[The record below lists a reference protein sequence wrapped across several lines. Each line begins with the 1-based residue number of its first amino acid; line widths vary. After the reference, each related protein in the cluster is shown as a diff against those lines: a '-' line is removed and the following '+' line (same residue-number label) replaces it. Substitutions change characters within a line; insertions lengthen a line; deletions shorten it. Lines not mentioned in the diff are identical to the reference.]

1 MSSTVTL
8 KQLLEA
14 GVHFGHQTRRW
25 NPKMAKYIF
34 GEKNG
39 IYIINLEK
47 TLIALQAAC
56 EYVKQA
62 VSRGEVILFVGTKKQ
77 AQEAIRGTADELQ
90 MPYVNQRW
98 LGGMLTNYETI
109 RKSLNKLDQIDT
121 MEKEGTY
128 QFLAKKEVSRIKK
141 KGEKLNKVLSGIRNM
156 KRLPGL
162 VFIIDPTKEVIAVQE
177 ARKLNIPI
185 VALID
190 TNCDPDLINH
200 PIPGNDDAIRSI
212 KLIVEAIKQSVIEGR
227 NEYQRIAD
235 EKAVADAAETA
246 KQIEEASEE
255 AQEEILEIADE
266 VVAKLDDEED
276 KPRAKKT
283 RVKSD

>member
-1 MSSTVTL
+1 
-8 KQLLEA
+8 
-14 GVHFGHQTRRW
+14 
-25 NPKMAKYIF
+25 MAKYIF

>member
-1 MSSTVTL
+1 MSVTL

-47 TLIALQAAC
+47 TLTALQSAC

-77 AQEAIRGTADELQ
+77 AQESIRTAADELQ

-109 RKSLNKLDQIDT
+109 RKSLHKLDEIDT
-121 MEKEGTY
+121 MEREGTY
-128 QFLAKKEVSRIKK
+128 QFLAKKEVNRIKK

-156 KRLPGL
+156 KRLPGA
-162 VFIIDPTKEVIAVQE
+162 VFIIDPTKEEIAVQE
-177 ARKLNIPI
+177 ARKLGIPI

-212 KLIVEAIKQSVIEGR
+212 KLIVEAVKQSVIEGR
-227 NEYQRIAD
+227 NEHQRIAD
-235 EKAVADAAETA
+235 EKALAEAAETA
-246 KQIEEASEE
+246 KQMQESSEE

-266 VVAKLDDEED
+266 VVAKLDDED
-276 KPRAKKT
+276 KPRAKKA